1 MNDFKFKI
9 GEEVMIINV
18 NGNLHNSERSI
29 IDKSIGSILLIKEIN
44 YNINDNHYCLN
55 FTSILGPY
63 WWFHEDNLE
72 KVNKGL
78 DTKSII
84 NKVFTGRN
92 YD

>member
-44 YNINDNHYCLN
+44 YHYNDNHYCLN
-55 FTSILGPY
+55 FASILGSY

-84 NKVFTGRN
+84 DKVFTGRN

>member
-18 NGNLHNSERSI
+18 NGNLHNGKTSI
-29 IDKSIGSILLIKEIN
+29 IDKSIGSIQQIKRRN
-44 YNINDNHYCLN
+44 YNYNGNHYCLD
-55 FTSILGPY
+55 FASIHCKI
-63 WWFHEDNLE
+63 WWFHENNLE

-84 NKVFTGRN
+84 DKVFTGRN